1 VTVSLEHVEQGR
13 RRAVIRGLLLAL
25 VTFAVLVVVAADQP
39 IGSAEQTVRAQPN
52 GSRELDERVA
62 ASSEAE
68 PHGTSTAALTFEGS
82 GNTAL
87 EPFNLAAGVYAFS
100 ATCDEGIFFL
110 DVTPVGGDEFM
121 RLDLDDVE
129 GSTNVLLEGGRYV
142 VSLTCQGNWSVAID
156 LLAANAVGQLVVIEQ
171 VTGSGVD
178 RRRQSS

>member
-1 VTVSLEHVEQGR
+1 M
-13 RRAVIRGLLLAL
+13 IRGFLAL
-25 VTFAVLVVVAADQP
+25 VTLAVLVVVAADQP
-39 IGSAEQTVRAQPN
+39 IGSAERAVRLHTN
-52 GSRELDERVA
+52 DSREATSL
-62 ASSEAE
+62 EAE

-142 VSLTCQGNWSVAID
+142 VSLTCQSNWSVAID